1 MKKKAIKRL
10 LPKAGLALKN
20 GFYLETSWILSSI
33 VELKIRRILTLI
45 TNEKPGLSVGLE
57 KCLRRIKGLH
67 IKGSHPLLV
76 KHFEIRL
83 IDDLRVWKNKRNS
96 IYQDMTIIHVRPG
109 RIKRMVEE
117 GIVLHQELNSALK
130 NFKKDLKQVSIKNT
144 PLPVETNEQAARN

>member
-1 MKKKAIKRL
+1 MKRKAIRKL

-33 VELKIRRILTLI
+33 IEVKLRRILTLI
-45 TNEKPGLSVGLE
+45 SKDKLELSMGLE

-67 IKGSHPLLV
+67 IKGSDPLLV

-83 IDDLRVWKNKRNS
+83 MDDLRVWKNKRNS
-96 IYQDMTIIHVRPG
+96 IYQDMTNIHVRQG

-117 GIVLHQELNSALK
+117 GIVLHQELNTAIK
-130 NFKKDLKQVSIKNT
+130 NFKKDLKQASIKNT
-144 PLPVETNEQAARN
+144 ALPVETNEQPARN

>member
-1 MKKKAIKRL
+1 M
-10 LPKAGLALKN
+10 GLD
-20 GFYLETSWILSSI
+20 
-33 VELKIRRILTLI
+33 
-45 TNEKPGLSVGLE
+45 
-57 KCLRRIKGLH
+57 KCLRRFKGLH

-83 IDDLRVWKNKRNS
+83 IDDLRVWKNRRNS

-144 PLPVETNEQAARN
+144 ALPVETNEQAARN